1 MNGARMPGQPCEK
14 KEGGEKGP
22 KKKKKKDRKKK
33 KKLEPTLS
41 LPYIKINLSWIQDLN
56 VS

>member
-22 KKKKKKDRKKK
+22 KKKKRQEKEKKIRTYSFF
-33 KKLEPTLS
+33 TLH
-41 LPYIKINLSWIQDLN
+41 KN
-56 VS
+56 